1 MSLHVVHF
9 HYGCHQGVDHA
20 GPEFGIVRVP
30 PGVAGDQA
38 KLAHQILDVVHDEGE
53 AAVELLETLR
63 FGKRLL
69 PLRFGYV
76 AGHLPSDDAQH
87 VQILPVKLPPD
98 ERPRQQRS
106 EEHTSEL
113 QPLMRISYAVFCLQK
128 QTDKLLSMTNKR

>member
-1 MSLHVVHF
+1 M
-9 HYGCHQGVDHA
+9 GRG
-20 GPEFGIVRVP
+20 P
-30 PGVAGDQA
+30 PGVGGDQA
-38 KLAHQILDVVHDEGE
+38 KLAHQILDVVRDEGE

-98 ERPRQQRS
+98 ERPRQQYGPREPFKMNERNQCPGAVLFDHPGRKTELPSRS
-106 EEHTSEL
+106 EERRVGKECVSTC
-113 QPLMRISYAVFCLQK
+113 R
-128 QTDKLLSMTNKR
+128 TRW